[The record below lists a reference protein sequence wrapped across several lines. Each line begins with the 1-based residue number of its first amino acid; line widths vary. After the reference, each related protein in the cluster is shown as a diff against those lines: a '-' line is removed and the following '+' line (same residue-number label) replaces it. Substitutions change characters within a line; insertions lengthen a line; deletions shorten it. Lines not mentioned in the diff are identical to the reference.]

1 MSRKLMLY
9 LCLGISGLFL
19 LPVITYGQKADT
31 IKIGHLD
38 PYVGPY
44 AAYGGDSEQGMRLCF
59 DEVGWKVAG
68 KKIELINGDTEAN
81 PKVALDKLKKLKEY
95 DKIDILTGVTSS
107 AVGLAIWDYIVSNRI
122 PWIQSTACGDDVF
135 SFTKRSKYIYRAMY
149 SLAAEESIV
158 AYGAYD
164 AGYKKGIIGAADYA
178 GGYATAK
185 VFKTAFKE
193 KGGEIVQEFYPPLGT
208 ADYSPYLTSLKVREG
223 DFVWVFL
230 AGADGARFITQ
241 YRQYGLE
248 KTPLFTSSHAIAA
261 EVLPSVGDAA
271 LGVIGSSHWFP
282 SLDTPENKKFVM
294 AYKGKFNQDP
304 SLRSF
309 HGYVGARVIVEALKV
324 TKGDV
329 SDLENFLK
337 AVGRVSFQTPNGRFE
352 FEPETNTVIQDYY
365 LVKVVKKDSGLDYE
379 ILKKYPRGKAGPW
392 GPKLY
397 P

>member
-1 MSRKLMLY
+1 M
-9 LCLGISGLFL
+9 
-19 LPVITYGQKADT
+19 
-31 IKIGHLD
+31 
-38 PYVGPY
+38 
-44 AAYGGDSEQGMRLCF
+44 
-59 DEVGWKVAG
+59 
-68 KKIELINGDTEAN
+68 
-81 PKVALDKLKKLKEY
+81 
-95 DKIDILTGVTSS
+95 
-107 AVGLAIWDYIVSNRI
+107 
-122 PWIQSTACGDDVF
+122 
-135 SFTKRSKYIYRAMY
+135 
-149 SLAAEESIV
+149 
-158 AYGAYD
+158 
-164 AGYKKGIIGAADYA
+164 
-178 GGYATAK
+178 
-185 VFKTAFKE
+185 
-193 KGGEIVQEFYPPLGT
+193 
-208 ADYSPYLTSLKVREG
+208 REG

-248 KTPLFTSSHAIAA
+248 NSLIYIEPCYCCRSST
-261 EVLPSVGDAA
+261 SVGDAA